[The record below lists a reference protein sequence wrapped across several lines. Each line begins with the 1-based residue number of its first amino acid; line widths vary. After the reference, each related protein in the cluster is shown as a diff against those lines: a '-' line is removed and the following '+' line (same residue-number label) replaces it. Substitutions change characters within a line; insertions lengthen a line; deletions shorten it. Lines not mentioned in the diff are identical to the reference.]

1 MKSNGSTGLQAASSG
16 FVFGGGGGK
25 KCDSLK
31 AEWWA
36 AVNVIYIFII
46 FKILRSI

>member
-1 MKSNGSTGLQAASSG
+1 MAAPG
-16 FVFGGGGGK
+16 YRPPLANLFFGGGGGK

-36 AVNVIYIFII
+36 AVNVIYIFIL

>member
-1 MKSNGSTGLQAASSG
+1 MATPGYRPPLANL
-16 FVFGGGGGK
+16 FLEGGGGK

-31 AEWWA
+31 AECRA
-36 AVNVIYIFII
+36 AVNVTNIFIL